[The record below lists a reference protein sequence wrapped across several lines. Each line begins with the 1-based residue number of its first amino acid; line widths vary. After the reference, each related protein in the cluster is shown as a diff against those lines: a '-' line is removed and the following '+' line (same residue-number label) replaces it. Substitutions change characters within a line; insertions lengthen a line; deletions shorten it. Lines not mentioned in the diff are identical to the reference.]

1 MHDRNM
7 YNKLRLPI
15 CSKYEKVKILLQVL
29 PEAVT
34 WTCSVLIL
42 PKILQNSR
50 GNNLSRN
57 LFFLQV
63 TGHVK
68 AGLQIY

>member
-15 CSKYEKVKILLQVL
+15 CSKHEKVKILLQVL

-34 WTCSVLIL
+34 
-42 PKILQNSR
+42 
-50 GNNLSRN
+50 
-57 LFFLQV
+57 
-63 TGHVK
+63 
-68 AGLQIY
+68 